1 MNQQTLS
8 LSAWISLLSLAII
21 WGGSFLAYS
30 LILREVPVFTLVANR
45 VLWASLTLW
54 VVVLLL
60 KLPLPNLRHCYVL
73 FVMGFLNNA
82 IPFTLIAWG
91 QTHIESGL
99 ASILN
104 GTTAIITFALASI
117 FFKDERLTSLKSV
130 GLILAFIGVCIII
143 GLDALSNFN
152 LRSLAQLSLILACF
166 SYASAAIWARSK
178 LKDVNPITAATGMLT
193 SASIIMVPLA
203 LMIDG
208 RPSYELQITT
218 ISSMVFLSLPA
229 TAFAYLLYYRSLNL
243 AGSANLSL
251 VTLLVPPMAVLWG
264 SIVLDE
270 RLLPNAYLGFAL
282 IALGMCFIDG
292 RIFKRK
298 KR

>member
-8 LSAWISLLSLAII
+8 LSAWISLLSLATI

-60 KLPLPNLRHCYVL
+60 KLPLPSLRQCYVL

-82 IPFTLIAWG
+82 IPFSLIAWG

-104 GTTAIITFALASI
+104 GTTAIITFALASM
-117 FFKDERLTSLKSV
+117 FFKDERLTSLKS
-130 GLILAFIGVCIII
+130 IG
-143 GLDALSNFN
+143 
-152 LRSLAQLSLILACF
+152 LILACF
-166 SYASAAIWARSK
+166 SYASAAIWARSN
-178 LKDVNPITAATGMLT
+178 LKGVNPITAATGMLT

-208 RPSYELQITT
+208 KPSYNLHITT
-218 ISSMVFLSLPA
+218 ISSMIFLSLPA

-251 VTLLVPPMAVLWG
+251 VTLLVPPLAVLWG

-270 RLLPNAYLGFAL
+270 RLLPSAYLGFVF
-282 IALGMCFIDG
+282 IALGMFFIDG
-292 RIFKRK
+292 RILKRK

>member
-8 LSAWISLLSLAII
+8 LSAWISLLSLATI

-73 FVMGFLNNA
+73 FFMGFLNNA

-104 GTTAIITFALASI
+104 GTTVIITFALASM
-117 FFKDERLTSLKSV
+117 F
-130 GLILAFIGVCIII
+130 
-143 GLDALSNFN
+143 
-152 LRSLAQLSLILACF
+152 
-166 SYASAAIWARSK
+166 
-178 LKDVNPITAATGMLT
+178 
-193 SASIIMVPLA
+193 
-203 LMIDG
+203 
-208 RPSYELQITT
+208 
-218 ISSMVFLSLPA
+218 
-229 TAFAYLLYYRSLNL
+229 
-243 AGSANLSL
+243 
-251 VTLLVPPMAVLWG
+251 
-264 SIVLDE
+264 
-270 RLLPNAYLGFAL
+270 
-282 IALGMCFIDG
+282 
-292 RIFKRK
+292 
-298 KR
+298 